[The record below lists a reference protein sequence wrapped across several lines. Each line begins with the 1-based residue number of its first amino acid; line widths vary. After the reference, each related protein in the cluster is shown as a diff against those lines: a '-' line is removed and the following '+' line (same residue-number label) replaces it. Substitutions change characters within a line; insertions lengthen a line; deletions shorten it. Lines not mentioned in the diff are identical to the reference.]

1 MLFLIDYECAHWC
14 GGSSHCVVE
23 AANADDAVMI
33 ASDHMQEEMY
43 ELYSD
48 EYAEDAEEGDSY
60 NDESAFVVNSVETFD
75 ENHEYWKYYTDETQS
90 QFFPKVN

>member
-1 MLFLIDYECAHWC
+1 MLFLIDYENAHWC
-14 GGSSHCVVE
+14 GGQSNCVVE

-43 ELYSD
+43 ELFRY
-48 EYAEDAEEGDSY
+48 EYDEDAEEDGNYAS
-60 NDESAFVVNSVETFD
+60 ESAFVVNSVETFD
-75 ENHEYWKYYTDETQS
+75 ENHEYWKFYLDETQS

>member
-1 MLFLIDYECAHWC
+1 MLFLIHYENAHWC

-43 ELYSD
+43 ELFAH
-48 EYAEDAEEGDSY
+48 EYAEDAEEDGSY
-60 NDESAFVVNSVETFD
+60 SDESTFAVNSVETFD
-75 ENHEYWKYYTDETQS
+75 ENHEYWKFYLDETQL